1 MSFIDFENVKKE
13 YTAGD
18 VTIHVYLKAGLT
30 GFGPV
35 NAAVKVLCLT
45 AWL

>member
-18 VTIHVYLKAGLT
+18 VTIT
-30 GFGPV
+30 
-35 NAAVKVLCLT
+35 AVKNCSFSVEKGQLVVIHLKRSI
-45 AWL
+45 